1 MSVLETLLYG
11 KKKRSFLKIRSF
23 SVFEAVL
30 WNRMS
35 PKHWL
40 HVKVVLKLLQFYRK
54 KIIQCGKKKEKVFG
68 TFVVPLFIS

>member
-1 MSVLETLLYG
+1 
-11 KKKRSFLKIRSF
+11 
-23 SVFEAVL
+23 
-30 WNRMS
+30 MS

-54 KIIQCGKKKEKVFG
+54 KIIQCGNKKEKVFG